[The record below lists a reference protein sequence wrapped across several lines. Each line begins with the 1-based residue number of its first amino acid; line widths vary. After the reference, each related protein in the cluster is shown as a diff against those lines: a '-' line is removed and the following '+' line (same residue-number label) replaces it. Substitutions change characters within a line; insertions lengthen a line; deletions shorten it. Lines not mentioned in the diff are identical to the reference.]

1 MCFRLSNDKPS
12 AIFRLRGTFSAQS
25 SLTHAAFQ
33 TGGTPGDPSGD
44 VAAVLGISVEPLSD
58 IQTQLSALPN
68 ALARPAPAPTASD
81 ATLLAEKVVK
91 HLFNYLSSFAA
102 DSGSN
107 VTPDSY
113 VQLRAITKWYESFM
127 SKIRVSGLAF
137 LDRQE

>member
-1 MCFRLSNDKPS
+1 M
-12 AIFRLRGTFSAQS
+12 
-25 SLTHAAFQ
+25 
-33 TGGTPGDPSGD
+33 
-44 VAAVLGISVEPLSD
+44 LGISVEPLSD

-81 ATLLAEKVVK
+81 ATLFAEKVVK

-102 DSGSN
+102 DSGSS

>member
-1 MCFRLSNDKPS
+1 M
-12 AIFRLRGTFSAQS
+12 
-25 SLTHAAFQ
+25 
-33 TGGTPGDPSGD
+33 
-44 VAAVLGISVEPLSD
+44 
-58 IQTQLSALPN
+58 
-68 ALARPAPAPTASD
+68 
-81 ATLLAEKVVK
+81 K

-102 DSGSN
+102 DSGSS